1 MAKQKK
7 NSYRLRFSIGDKRPE
22 YIAHTQAEAASVQ
35 LNVNKLISSQKTG
48 VQNIEALEWAQTRP
62 KGRLKDFLIRW
73 GLLEDTSDREK
84 TIADLRKEFMGRS
97 QKERTLLNYRNTFDS
112 LCEYFGEQTRIRD
125 IDKVKAGEFIKYL
138 KQHGNKQTGGK
149 LSDNSV
155 ATHVKSIN
163 TFFNWAVDVELIAR
177 NPFKGFDAKIKPN
190 RERLEYITKE
200 DTIKVIERTLNK
212 EHRVII
218 ALWRF
223 CGIRGASELSRL
235 TFDASCLHLSTDKKP
250 GEILVHS
257 TKVEH
262 HTGHEKRP
270 IPLTP
275 YVEQLILDLWEAA
288 PEGENK
294 FFPKMTASSNP
305 GKIVKDEF
313 NAAGVELKKP
323 YNLRDSYVTD
333 LMAEGMHEKD
343 PKMFEMLAG
352 HDIKTSLT
360 YYQILTNERKER
372 ATSTFLRI
380 MDVKPEGKTTPQFC
394 PQLPPKNAPS
404 SFSDSLADTSKNENL
419 SLENIDLSLENTGY
433 YKKTKNPCEMLQG
446 NREKGKIPEVGIE
459 PTRP

>member
-7 NSYRLRFSIGDKRPE
+7 NSYRLTFTIGKQRAQFT
-22 YIAHTQAEAASVQ
+22 AHTQAEASSIRLHV
-35 LNVNKLISSQKTG
+35 KRLISSKRTG
-48 VQNIEALEWAQTRP
+48 APCLESEEWAQTRP
-62 KGRLKDFLIRW
+62 KGALKDFLTRW

-84 TIADLRKEFMGRS
+84 TIADLREEFMGRS

-112 LCEYFGEQTRIRD
+112 LCEYFGELTRIRD

-138 KQHGNKQTGGK
+138 KQHGNKQTGEK

-155 ATHVKSIN
+155 ATHVKSLN

-250 GEILVHS
+250 GEIIVHS

-275 YVEQLILDLWEAA
+275 YVEQLIIDLWESV

-313 NAAGVELKKP
+313 NAAGIELKKP

-380 MDVKPEGKTTPQFC
+380 MDVKPEEKTGTQFGT
-394 PQLPPKNAPS
+394 QLVHNLVHS
-404 SFSDSLADTSKNENL
+404 SF
-419 SLENIDLSLENTGY
+419 
-433 YKKTKNPCEMLQG
+433 
-446 NREKGKIPEVGIE
+446 
-459 PTRP
+459 